1 MPLTLVCVYYL
12 SEIYI
17 ISDRVSDVASA
28 AGPIV
33 SSVSD
38 AVSTTGLMVLSAL

>member
-28 AGPIV
+28 GPIV

-38 AVSTTGLMVLSAL
+38 AVSTTGLVVLSAL